1 MLKNNLNVKAQDG
14 GKQMAEKKL
23 EIRMLGSFSLNYA
36 GREIVIDRN
45 AVSKTT
51 QLLQILALH
60 AEEGISKAGLMDALY
75 GRDSVENR
83 NGSLNNTIFRL
94 RKQLKTAGLPDSQY
108 ICIQNGMCTWDEK
121 IPLQVDVCAF
131 QKLAEKSRLAEGQ
144 EQIDICRR
152 AAACYTGEFLPNMIG
167 EDWVTVENVRCR
179 DLYAHCV
186 QKLCE
191 YNMGQEHYE
200 EALQVAAAAAS
211 IYPFEN
217 WQLWQIDSLMAMS
230 RYQEA
235 MEIYEKTTKRVLDEL
250 GLPPSPEMLKRFRVM
265 GEHVSQT
272 AEVTED
278 IRKRL
283 DEKDHVEGAYYC
295 SFPGFVDIY
304 HVFRRMMERNG
315 KAAYIM
321 LCTLKQGSS
330 PEYPVRGDTESRSRE
345 ASGKL
350 AESIRSSLR
359 RGDFYTRYSY
369 TQYLILFSDIR
380 MEHCKIVSDRI
391 QKKFEQKTAGE
402 YRVDFDVTAIED
414 TDKNEA

>member
-1 MLKNNLNVKAQDG
+1 
-14 GKQMAEKKL
+14 MAEKRL
-23 EIRMLGSFSLNYA
+23 EIRMLGTFSLNY
-36 GREIVIDRN
+36 GGKEIVIDRN
-45 AVSKTT
+45 TVSKTT
-51 QLLQILALH
+51 QLLQMLALYGQ
-60 AEEGISKAGLMDALY
+60 EGISKAGLIDALY
-75 GRDSVENR
+75 GRESVENK

-108 ICIQNGMCTWDEK
+108 ICIRNGMCTWDKE
-121 IPLQVDVCAF
+121 IPLWVDVGEF
-131 QKLAEKSRLAEGQ
+131 QKLAKKGQQAEGQ
-144 EQIDICRR
+144 EQIDIWSKTV
-152 AAACYTGEFLPNMIG
+152 ACYTGEFLPNMIG

-179 DLYAHCV
+179 DLYAQCV

-191 YNMGQEHYE
+191 YNMEREHYE
-200 EALQVAAAAAS
+200 ETLRVATAAAS

-217 WQLWQIDSLMAMS
+217 WQLWQIDSLIAMS

-235 MEIYEKTTKRVLDEL
+235 MEIYEKATKMVQDEL
-250 GLPPSPEMLKRFRVM
+250 GLPPSPEMLKRFQVM
-265 GEHVSQT
+265 GEHVSQI

-283 DEKDHVEGAYYC
+283 DEKDHIEGAYYC

-315 KAAYIM
+315 TAAYIM
-321 LCTLKQGSS
+321 LCTLKQISS
-330 PEYPVRGDTESRSRE
+330 SEVPVRSDMESKHRE
-345 ASGKL
+345 ASEKL
-350 AESIRSSLR
+350 AEAIRSSLR

-391 QKKFEQKTAGE
+391 QKRFEQKTAGE
-402 YRVDFDVTAIED
+402 YRVDFDVTSIEG
-414 TDKNEA
+414 TDKKES